1 MIFIRPIP
9 VPPPAQLLPPERE
22 PAPWQVPRLPRHRG
36 QVHLATVQRA
46 YHQPRGAG
54 ESVIVRLILT
64 RTRETHRSSRQQQA
78 NILLSFKMSEYEWFI
93 VSYQYVPLLLIR
105 FKLLSF
111 HESPCLELASH

>member
-54 ESVIVRLILT
+54 EFVIVILILT
-64 RTRETHRSSRQQQA
+64 RTRETQGAQTTSKQQ
-78 NILLSFKMSEYEWFI
+78 IIF
-93 VSYQYVPLLLIR
+93 
-105 FKLLSF
+105 
-111 HESPCLELASH
+111 